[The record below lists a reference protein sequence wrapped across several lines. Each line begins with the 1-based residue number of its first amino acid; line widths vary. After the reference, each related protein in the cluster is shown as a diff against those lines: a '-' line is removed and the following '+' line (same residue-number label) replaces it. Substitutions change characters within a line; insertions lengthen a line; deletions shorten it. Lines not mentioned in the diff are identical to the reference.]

1 MTGPALGRDTRRH
14 AAERITRPAPT
25 ENDIVNMTKT
35 AALLVIGLAAAS
47 AVQASDKGQPS
58 YNNYTPKTVLT
69 TPPLVPDGKSQLDC
83 YIFNVS
89 DKAREVLIEALDK
102 QGNVVADW
110 TETLAPSHEAV
121 AIAEASDKP
130 RACRFIVEGQPKH
143 FRASGLVVVPG
154 IGSVSA
160 LAAQ

>member
-1 MTGPALGRDTRRH
+1 
-14 AAERITRPAPT
+14 
-25 ENDIVNMTKT
+25 MTKT
-35 AALLVIGLAAAS
+35 AALLVIGLAAA
-47 AVQASDKGQPS
+47 AVVQASDKGQAS
-58 YNNYTPKTVLT
+58 YNGYAPKTVLT
-69 TPPLVPDGKSQLDC
+69 TPPLVPDGTSQFDC

-89 DKAREVLIEALDK
+89 DKARDVLIEALDK

-110 TETLAPSHEAV
+110 SETLEPSHEAV
-121 AIAEASDKP
+121 AIAGADKAP
-130 RACRFIVEGQPKH
+130 RACRFVVEGQAKH